1 MEDLVLSFNWQNLFT
16 VWLMV
21 AILALIFVIGGQ
33 VYKKASAGNAQS

>member
-21 AILALIFVIGGQ
+21 VILALIYVIGGQ
-33 VYKKASAGNAQS
+33 IYKTASANNAQS